1 MNEFEDL
8 QQPEEEQVSLQDYLR
23 ILYRGRWI
31 IIISFLVVMIAT
43 VYLTF
48 TTPKVYEAVGTLIVE
63 SQGSMERNLFDFA
76 YSGNQT
82 TLITNQ
88 VEILKSRKL
97 AEKVVRTLEED
108 AYRDSLKIFQ
118 PADDGSYMTSRSQV
132 NWIMEH
138 LEVNPKKDTD
148 VIEVK
153 FQAGSPFEAKN
164 IANEVIQNFRMLN
177 IELNKQEL
185 VDLRDFLEEQLQ
197 IKREEL
203 RNSEEALKNYRE
215 KEKLISLDK
224 ETSEAISRY
233 AESQAQLEQALVEMD
248 AYLEQK
254 KSLEDQLENRRSSF
268 STEISVVS
276 SPILEQLQSEYAK
289 LVSEK
294 VTYET
299 LIAQDRVDPAEY
311 NLQLQSLENR
321 LKAQEKRLQDEAKKI
336 AATSM
341 VQDPLLIAQ
350 NLTVKILEA
359 ETQIKGLRAKIT
371 ALQNIMKDYD
381 IQLSKLPNQ
390 SLELA
395 RLTRELEVDQ
405 ETYNLMTKKLEET
418 RITEA
423 GQEENIQILDLA
435 ILPDSPIKP
444 KKRLNLML
452 GALIGLG
459 LGIGLTFL
467 LEYFDDSIKN
477 PEELEKMG
485 FPILATIPEISSK
498 EVIENVISANGESE
512 EMGEARQIETRLVTH
527 FDPKSPVSEA
537 YRTLRTNIQFKN
549 KKTKQHVILVTSSA
563 PKEGKSTTVA
573 NLAITMAQMGNKT
586 VLIDGDLRRPVIHS
600 IFNMK
605 KENGL
610 TNYLIGNATLKEIV
624 RPTFVEHLAVIP
636 SGPLPPNPS
645 ELLGSDE
652 MKKLLEDLKNQFE
665 VILFDSPPVI
675 AVTDAAIM
683 STLVDGI
690 VLVIKA
696 HQTHREAIKRA
707 KSLLDTA
714 EARIF
719 GSLLNGVNI
728 QKTYGTNYY
737 YYYYQYYQYYG
748 HDLKRRK
755 RSIA

>member
-1 MNEFEDL
+1 MEEFEDL
-8 QQPEEEQVSLQDYLR
+8 QQQDEQQVSLQDYLR
-23 ILYRGRWI
+23 ILYRGRWVI
-31 IIISFLVVMIAT
+31 VISFLLVMILTA
-43 VYLTF
+43 YYTF
-48 TTPKVYEAVGTLIVE
+48 TTPKVYEAVGTIIVE
-63 SQGSMERNLFDFA
+63 SRGAMERNLFNFA
-76 YSGNQT
+76 YTGNQT

-97 AEKVVRTLEED
+97 AEKVVRALEEKG
-108 AYRDSLKIFQ
+108 YRDSLQIFR
-118 PADDGSYMTSRSQV
+118 PTSDGSYLTFRSQV

-153 FQAGSPFEAKN
+153 FQAGTPFEAQH
-164 IANEVIQNFRMLN
+164 ITNEIILNFRNLN

-185 VDLRDFLEEQLQ
+185 VDLREFLEKQLL

-215 KEKLISLDK
+215 KQKVVSLDK

-254 KSLEDQLENRRSSF
+254 KSLEEQLENRRSSL
-268 STEISVVS
+268 STDITVVS
-276 SPILEQLQSEYAK
+276 TPLLDQLQSEYAK

-299 LIAQDRVDPAEY
+299 LIAQDRVDPGEY
-311 NLQLQSLENR
+311 KLQLQSIENR
-321 LKAQEKRLQDEAKKI
+321 LQAQEKRLQEEAKKI
-336 AATSM
+336 AASSM
-341 VQDPLLIAQ
+341 IQDPLMIAQ
-350 NLTVKILEA
+350 NLTVKILET

-371 ALQNIMKDYD
+371 ALQNIVKEYD
-381 IQLSKLPNQ
+381 SQLSQLPSQ

-395 RLTRELEVDQ
+395 RLTRQLEVDQ

-423 GQEENIQILDLA
+423 GKEENIRILDLA
-435 ILPDSPIKP
+435 IMPEAPIKP
-444 KKRLNLML
+444 KKKLNFLL

-467 LEYFDDSIKN
+467 IEYFDDSIKN
-477 PEELEKMG
+477 PEELERIG
-485 FPILATIPEISSK
+485 FPILATIPEISAK
-498 EVIENVISANGESE
+498 EIIQKTTSLNGEVE
-512 EMGEARQIETRLVTH
+512 EISEARQIETRLITH
-527 FDPKSPVSEA
+527 FDPKSPISEA
-537 YRTLRTNIQFKN
+537 YRTLRTNIQFK
-549 KKTKQHVILVTSSA
+549 TKQSKKMAVLVTSSA

-573 NLAITMAQMGNKT
+573 NLAITMAQMGNET
-586 VLIDGDLRRPVIHS
+586 VLIDADLRRPVIHS
-600 IFNMK
+600 IFNIK
-605 KENGL
+605 KESGL
-610 TNYLIGNATLKEIV
+610 TNYLVGNADLKDII
-624 RPTFVEHLAVIP
+624 RPTFVDHLKIIP

-645 ELLGSDE
+645 ELLGSEE
-652 MKKLLEDLKNQFE
+652 MQTLLEKLKEKFE

-675 AVTDAAIM
+675 AVTDAAIL
-683 STLVDGI
+683 STMVDGI
-690 VLVIKA
+690 LLVIKA
-696 HQTHREAIKRA
+696 HETHREAIKRT

-719 GSLLNGVNI
+719 GSLLNGVNF

-737 YYYYQYYQYYG
+737 YYYYHYYQYYG

-755 RSIA
+755 KTV

>member
-108 AYRDSLKIFQ
+108 VYRDSLKIFQ

>member
-1 MNEFEDL
+1 VNEFEDI
-8 QQPEEEQVSLQDYLR
+8 QQAEDEQVSLQDYLR
-23 ILYRGRWI
+23 ILYRGRWN

-43 VYLTF
+43 IYITF
-48 TTPKVYEAVGTLIVE
+48 TTPKVYEAVGTIIVE

-97 AEKVVRTLEED
+97 AEKVVRTLEEEG
-108 AYRDSLKIFQ
+108 YRDSLKIFQ
-118 PADDGSYMTSRSQV
+118 PADDGTYMTFLSQV
-132 NWIMEH
+132 NWIRQH

-153 FQAGSPFEAKN
+153 FQAGSPFEARS
-164 IANEVIQNFRMLN
+164 IANEVIQNFRALN

-233 AESQAQLEQALVEMD
+233 AEAQAQLEQALVEMD

-254 KSLEDQLENRRSSF
+254 KSLEDQLEVRRSSL

-299 LIAQDRVDPAEY
+299 LIAQDRVDPSEY
-311 NLQLQSLENR
+311 KLQLQSIENR
-321 LKAQEKRLQDEAKKI
+321 LKAQEKRLQEEAQKI
-336 AATSM
+336 ASSSM
-341 VQDPLLIAQ
+341 VHDPLMIAQ
-350 NLTVKILEA
+350 DLTVKILEA

-371 ALQNIMKDYD
+371 ALQNIVKDYD
-381 IQLSKLPNQ
+381 TQLSRLPSQ
-390 SLELA
+390 SLDLA

-423 GQEENIQILDLA
+423 SQEENIRILDLA

-444 KKRLNLML
+444 KKKLNLML

-467 LEYFDDSIKN
+467 IEYFDDSIKN
-477 PEELEKMG
+477 PEELEKIG
-485 FPILATIPEISSK
+485 FPILATIPEISTK
-498 EVIENVISANGESE
+498 EVIQNAVSTNGESE
-512 EMGEARQIETRLVTH
+512 DIGEARQIETRLVTH

-549 KKTKQHVILVTSSA
+549 KKTKQHTILVTSAA

-573 NLAITMAQMGNKT
+573 NLAITMAQMGNET

-605 KENGL
+605 KEHGL
-610 TNYLIGNATLKEIV
+610 TNYLIGNSTHKEII

-652 MKKLLEDLKNQFE
+652 MKKLLEELKKKFE

-675 AVTDAAIM
+675 AVTDASIL

-728 QKTYGTNYY
+728 EKTYGTNYY
-737 YYYYQYYQYYG
+737 YYYYHYYQYYG

-755 RSIA
+755 KIVA

>member
-268 STEISVVS
+268 SSEISVVS

-381 IQLSKLPNQ
+381 TQLSKLPNQ

-610 TNYLIGNATLKEIV
+610 TNYLIGNVTLKEII

-737 YYYYQYYQYYG
+737 YYYYHYYQYYG

>member
-1 MNEFEDL
+1 VNEFEDL